1 MDTETPGLAD
11 ISVHFV
17 WDWMLSFRPLRY
29 LKAELFD
36 ETKFPA
42 TLAVRC
48 PSFPR
53 AVRFR

>member
-11 ISVHFV
+11 LSIHYV

-29 LKAELFD
+29 LKKELFD

-42 TLAVRC
+42 TLAVRHP
-48 PSFPR
+48 PSSCSVLF
-53 AVRFR
+53 